1 MFKNQFYSIGVDHGF
16 LRRVELMIGRPL
28 MWLICLFHMLEL
40 IFRALFFA
48 IDGKS
53 SGPESYKGPIGK
65 QISNNDESW
74 KTKNKTIRFK
84 EARKGMVKQVES
96 GRYQN
101 TDDNVLYQLAMLIQN
116 GPDSQFKDAI
126 NLTPGKTSLSRWT
139 TAEAGILYLFVITE
153 DPSDNLILLVDI
165 IINCIAPLR

>member
-1 MFKNQFYSIGVDHGF
+1 MTKQIN
-16 LRRVELMIGRPL
+16 L
-28 MWLICLFHMLEL
+28 
-40 IFRALFFA
+40 
-48 IDGKS
+48 KS
-53 SGPESYKGPIGK
+53 SETLSILKK
-65 QISNNDESW
+65 VSHKLHSDESW
-74 KTKNKTIRFK
+74 KTKNKTIQFK
-84 EARKGMVKQVES
+84 EARKGMVQQVES

-116 GPDSQFKDAI
+116 GPDSDFKDAV

-165 IINCIAPLR
+165 IINCIAPMR

>member
-1 MFKNQFYSIGVDHGF
+1 
-16 LRRVELMIGRPL
+16 
-28 MWLICLFHMLEL
+28 
-40 IFRALFFA
+40 
-48 IDGKS
+48 
-53 SGPESYKGPIGK
+53 
-65 QISNNDESW
+65 
-74 KTKNKTIRFK
+74 
-84 EARKGMVKQVES
+84 MVKQVES

-153 DPSDNLILLVDI
+153 DPSDNLVLLVDI